1 MQKEDKSTTQLKSSL
16 HQIVDRLE
24 NEHLLSTIYSFLKQ
38 REESKGGQLWNSLSK
53 DQKAQVLN
61 AFDES
66 EDDNNLVDD
75 SDVWKSI

>member
-1 MQKEDKSTTQLKSSL
+1 MSTTEIRSNL
-16 HQIVDRLE
+16 HKIVDRIE

-38 REESKGGQLWNSLSK
+38 REESKGGELWNSLSK